1 MNPDYWQARWD
12 EGRTGWHQDQPSPL
26 LVDHWP
32 TLDLATGTRV
42 FVPLAGKSV
51 DMHWLAARGH
61 RVLGVELSALAVQQF
76 FEERGLSPIVTDS
89 RYGRHYAAAGV
100 ELICGDAFALD
111 ADALRD
117 CDAVFDRAALI
128 ALPPALR
135 RRYADTPYAALPHGC
150 RGLLITIDYPQ
161 PEKDGPPFAV
171 PDDEVQTLFG
181 AHWVL
186 ERLER
191 RDILAREQRGLGE
204 GLSRLHTGAW
214 RMTRRSHGSPEPRC
228 VSR

>member
-1 MNPDYWQARWD
+1 MRDAEPGIDVEYWRERWT

-26 LVDHWP
+26 LVEHWP
-32 TLDLATGTRV
+32 APGLADNTRV

-51 DMHWLAARGH
+51 DMRWLAARGH
-61 RVLGVELSALAVQQF
+61 RVLGVELSPIAVEQF
-76 FEERGLSPIVTDS
+76 FAESGLTPAVIDT
-89 RYGRHYAAAGV
+89 RYGRHYAAGGI

-117 CDAVFDRAALI
+117 CGAVYDRAALI

-135 RRYADTPYAALPHGC
+135 RRYADTLYAALPSGC

-171 PDDEVQTLFG
+171 ADDEVQALF
-181 AHWVL
+181 ATHWSL
-186 ERLER
+186 EQLER
-191 RDILAREQRGLGE
+191 RDILAREQGGLGE
-204 GLSRLHTGAW
+204 GLSRLHTSAW
-214 RMTRRSHGSPEPRC
+214 ALERRSTA
-228 VSR
+228 